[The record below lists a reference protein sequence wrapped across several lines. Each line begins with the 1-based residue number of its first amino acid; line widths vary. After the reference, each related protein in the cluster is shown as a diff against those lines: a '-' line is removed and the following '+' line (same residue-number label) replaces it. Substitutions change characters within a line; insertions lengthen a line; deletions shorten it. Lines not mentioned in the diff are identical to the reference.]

1 MLEVFLDAVKVQG
14 LAVEGN
20 LGGGHDLLIF
30 VGQAALL
37 LTQRDVGFTEQLLLQ
52 VHGDKVLLAK
62 FLLDVCPEGAG
73 RNGFAECHLVAA
85 EGGQRV
91 LQIIDLRFIKFI
103 PRVQRVADV
112 CDGILGEQFAA
123 LVVDLKNQ
131 AAQGFVALR
140 LPDCGFPLGEFCPAR
155 LQIGALVLQC

>member
-1 MLEVFLDAVKVQG
+1 MLEVFLDAVKVQS

-52 VHGDKVLLAK
+52 VHGDKVLLAE
-62 FLLDVCPEGAG
+62 FPLDVRTEGAG

-85 EGGQRV
+85 EGGR
-91 LQIIDLRFIKFI
+91 
-103 PRVQRVADV
+103 AS
-112 CDGILGEQFAA
+112 
-123 LVVDLKNQ
+123 
-131 AAQGFVALR
+131 
-140 LPDCGFPLGEFCPAR
+140 
-155 LQIGALVLQC
+155 